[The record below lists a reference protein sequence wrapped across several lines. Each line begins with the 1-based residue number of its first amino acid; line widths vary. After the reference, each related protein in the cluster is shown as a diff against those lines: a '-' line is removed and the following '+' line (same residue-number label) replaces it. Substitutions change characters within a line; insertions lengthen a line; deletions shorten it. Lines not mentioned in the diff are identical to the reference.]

1 MVSSSMTW
9 IFYTP
14 ALVLLAKNGY
24 NLNKKDCTTL
34 FRVIYYWQNAK
45 FEKIDRCEGRFKT

>member
-1 MVSSSMTW
+1 MTW